1 MSDSQKKEEPQED
14 RRKFIITSTI
24 AASTACALFP
34 LASGIP
40 SVLDP
45 ATKDSGNAEVP
56 WTKVTNLAT
65 LPEDGTPTKFEVVLE
80 KVKDAWTT
88 YTNIPAG
95 RYVGSQ

>member
-45 ATKDSGNAEVP
+45 NHNITHKPLCACQKTATIKDNACFVS
-56 WTKVTNLAT
+56 W
-65 LPEDGTPTKFEVVLE
+65 
-80 KVKDAWTT
+80 
-88 YTNIPAG
+88 
-95 RYVGSQ
+95 